1 MDGLIAYGHSWI
13 QGDGA
18 SGPARRLVDVAAR
31 EFGCE
36 PINLGVGG
44 SASTDTADLVGREPP
59 PPRRNDAGHA
69 ELARAVVRAVQPV
82 TAFGSPPTTH
92 EGGHHG

>member
-1 MDGLIAYGHSWI
+1 MDGLVAYGHWWI

-18 SGPARRLVDVAAR
+18 SAPARRLVDTTAR

-59 PPRRNDAGHA
+59 PPVATTPDTPSW
-69 ELARAVVRAVQPV
+69 LVRLFVPCNAC
-82 TAFGSPPTTH
+82 GSPPTTH